1 MAELWPREPRNI
13 PLWQQIGRS
22 INYHRWAGLSGA
34 TAIVFTAYLE
44 NDGKL
49 SGTVKHYIDLANR
62 INYIHTLALMA
73 MPIVRR
79 PNLVSFFLTEY
90 FSFFV
95 IFYLFP

>member
-44 NDGKL
+44 NDAKL

-79 PNLVSFFLTEY
+79 PNLVSFSY
-90 FSFFV
+90 
-95 IFYLFP
+95 